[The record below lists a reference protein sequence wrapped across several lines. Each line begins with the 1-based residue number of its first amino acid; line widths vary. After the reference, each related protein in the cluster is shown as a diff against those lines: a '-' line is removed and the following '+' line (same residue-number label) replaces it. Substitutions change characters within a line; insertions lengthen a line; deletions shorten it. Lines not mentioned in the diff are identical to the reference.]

1 MHPEKKA
8 SMATAMV
15 PPERQ
20 VEMTA
25 VLHLRMDLHMQSTV
39 DRHHLDL
46 VRRLLVLYSSLRL
59 RLLVAAMEKS
69 QQTCRSEFMMVT
81 EVSKVFKFVLLES
94 SPTEFVAING
104 WWQWWIHAHV
114 VASHISLVIAVTC
127 TCHAWHSQQF
137 SSMKHSYWRVI

>member
-94 SPTEFVAING
+94 SPTQFTTVDSCACGCFPHFFRDRCDLHGSCVALPT
-104 WWQWWIHAHV
+104 V
-114 VASHISLVIAVTC
+114 
-127 TCHAWHSQQF
+127 
-137 SSMKHSYWRVI
+137 